1 MKALIRVLRTLSP
14 SCREA
19 TRLQSEALDHPLG
32 GAQRWGL
39 KIHLFL
45 CKWCRRYRA
54 QLQLLRLAARHQ
66 CEHSE
71 QVALPVL
78 SADARQRLEQM
89 IQSHSRRD

>member
-1 MKALIRVLRTLSP
+1 MNGLIRVLRTLSP

-19 TRLQSEALDHPLG
+19 TRLQSEALDHPLT

-66 CEHSE
+66 CEHQE
-71 QVALPVL
+71 QAALPVL
-78 SADARQRLEQM
+78 SADARQRLKQA
-89 IQSHSRRD
+89 IQNYSGRD